1 MEVVVMTDTWHTELT
16 QDGDR
21 WSFTLTQNGI
31 WHSGGRNYRS
41 RQAALKAAD
50 WHRSWPVLP
59 SITDKLA
66 ALGLA

>member
-1 MEVVVMTDTWHTELT
+1 MTDTWHTELT

-31 WHSGGRNYRS
+31 WHSGGRNYKS
-41 RQAALKAAD
+41 RGAALKAAD
-50 WHRSWPVLP
+50 WHRQMWPLS
-59 SITDKLA
+59 SIQDKLA

>member
-1 MEVVVMTDTWHTELT
+1 MIDTWHTELE

-50 WHRSWPVLP
+50 WHRVTWTPRP
-59 SITDKLA
+59 SIEDQLQA
-66 ALGLA
+66 MGL

>member
-1 MEVVVMTDTWHTELT
+1 MNDTWHTELT
-16 QDGDR
+16 QDGNR
-21 WSFTLTQNGI
+21 WSFMLTQNGI

-41 RQAALKAAD
+41 RAAALKAAD

-59 SITDKLA
+59 SIADDLA